1 MALGGILVA
10 VLSSLLGYIYLTISK
25 PAFNQNGQMTPVVV
39 LICFLIGLAMFN
51 AIATVI
57 TSGVCTTFVCLAED
71 PQALQRTQP
80 ALFEKVK

>member
-1 MALGGILVA
+1 MLGGLLVA
-10 VLSSLLGYIYLTISK
+10 VLSSLLGYIYLIVSK
-25 PAFNQNGQMTPVVV
+25 PAFNQTGNMTGVVV
-39 LICFLIGLAMFN
+39 LICFITGLAMFST
-51 AIATVI
+51 IATVI